1 VENEVIKTSP
11 LSGIYRNHPVNI
23 IEVSGWH
30 IAGNFGDIEREQD
43 NLKKGAVIVDWSHI
57 GKISL
62 SQGNASAAAEKVLKG
77 SSKIEPL
84 NSMADSKIAV
94 LRLTINDYLILCQ
107 PNMEKNVL
115 EKIDSKVTTV
125 TDQSG
130 SNGCLVLGGPRRDEV
145 LERSTAVDLR
155 RDRVVAG
162 SVIQSSIHT
171 INMTLYRTNN
181 FDIIVH
187 PRNLSESL
195 YDALIDVGIGVGLV
209 PAGIETIPVSFEK
222 EK

>member
-1 VENEVIKTSP
+1 MIKTSP

-30 IAGNFGDIEREQD
+30 IAGNFGDTEREQD
-43 NLKKGAVIVDWSHI
+43 NLKKGAVLVDWSHI

-62 SQGNASAAAEKVLKG
+62 SLGNASAASEKVLKG

-84 NSMADSKIAV
+84 NSMADSKMAV
-94 LRLTINDYLILCQ
+94 LRLTKNDYLILCQ

-115 EKIDSKVTTV
+115 EKIDPELTTV

>member
-1 VENEVIKTSP
+1 MIKTSP
-11 LSGIYRNHPVNI
+11 LSGIYRNHPVNM

-30 IAGNFGDIEREQD
+30 IAGNFGDMERELE
-43 NLKKGAVIVDWSHI
+43 NLKKGAVLVDWSHI

-62 SQGNASAAAEKVLKG
+62 SRGNASAAAEKALKG

-84 NSMADSKIAV
+84 NSIADSEIAV
-94 LRLTINDYLILCQ
+94 LRLTNNDYLILCN
-107 PNMEKNVL
+107 PGMEKNVL

-125 TDQSG
+125 TNQSG
-130 SNGCLVLGGPRRDEV
+130 ANGCLVLGGPRRDEV

-181 FDIIVH
+181 LDIIVH
-187 PRNLSESL
+187 PRNLTESL
-195 YDALIDVGIGVGLV
+195 YDALMDVGIGVGLV

>member
-1 VENEVIKTSP
+1 MIKTSP

-84 NSMADSKIAV
+84 NSMADSKMAV
-94 LRLTINDYLILCQ
+94 LRLTKNDYLILCQ
-107 PNMEKNVL
+107 PDMEKNVL
-115 EKIDSKVTTV
+115 EKIDPELTTV

>member
-1 VENEVIKTSP
+1 MIKTSP
-11 LSGIYRNHPVNI
+11 LSGIYRNHPVNM

-30 IAGNFGDIEREQD
+30 IAGNFGDTEREQE
-43 NLKKGAVIVDWSHI
+43 NLKKGAVLVDWSHI

-62 SQGNASAAAEKVLKG
+62 SRGNASAAAEKALKG

-84 NSMADSKIAV
+84 NSITDSEIAV
-94 LRLTINDYLILCQ
+94 LRLTNNDYLILCN
-107 PNMEKNVL
+107 PGMEKNVL

-125 TDQSG
+125 TNQSG
-130 SNGCLVLGGPRRDEV
+130 ANGCLVLGGPRRDEV

-171 INMTLYRTNN
+171 INMTFYRTNN
-181 FDIIVH
+181 LDIIVH
-187 PRNLSESL
+187 PRNLTESL
-195 YDALIDVGIGVGLV
+195 YDALMDVGIGVGLV

>member
-1 VENEVIKTSP
+1 MNKISP
-11 LSGIYRNHPVNI
+11 LSGIYRNYPVNI
-23 IEVSGWH
+23 IEVSGWQ
-30 IAGNFGDIEREQD
+30 IAGNFGDAGKEQEY
-43 NLKKGAVIVDWSHI
+43 LKKGAVLVDWSHI

-62 SQGNASAAAEKVLKG
+62 SRGDAAAAAEKILKG

-84 NSMADSKIAV
+84 SSISDSKMAI
-94 LRLTINDYLILCQ
+94 LRLTKNDYMILCQ
-107 PNMEKNVL
+107 PGMEKILL
-115 EKIDSKVTTV
+115 EKIDSRSTTV

-162 SVIQSSIHT
+162 DVIQSSIHT

-187 PRNLSESL
+187 PRNLTESL

-209 PAGIETIPVSFEK
+209 PAGIDTIAVSFEK
-222 EK
+222 DK

>member
-1 VENEVIKTSP
+1 MIKTSP
-11 LSGIYRNHPVNI
+11 LSGIYRNHPVNM

-30 IAGNFGDIEREQD
+30 IAGNFGDTERELE
-43 NLKKGAVIVDWSHI
+43 NLKKGAVLVDWSHI

-62 SQGNASAAAEKVLKG
+62 SRGNASAAAEKVLKG

-84 NSMADSKIAV
+84 NSIADSEIAA
-94 LRLTINDYLILCQ
+94 LRLTNNDYLILCN
-107 PNMEKNVL
+107 PGMEKNVL
-115 EKIDSKVTTV
+115 EKIDAKVTTV
-125 TDQSG
+125 TNQSG
-130 SNGCLVLGGPRRDEV
+130 SNGCLVLAGPRRDEV

-181 FDIIVH
+181 LDIIVH
-187 PRNLSESL
+187 PRNLTESL
-195 YDALIDVGIGVGLV
+195 YDALMDVGIGVGLV

>member
-1 VENEVIKTSP
+1 MIKTSP
-11 LSGIYRNHPVNI
+11 LSGIYRNHPVI
-23 IEVSGWH
+23 MIEVSGWH
-30 IAGNFGDIEREQD
+30 IAGNFGDTERELE
-43 NLKKGAVIVDWSHI
+43 NLKKGAVLVDWSHI

-62 SQGNASAAAEKVLKG
+62 SRGNASAAAEKALKG

-84 NSMADSKIAV
+84 NSIADSEIAV
-94 LRLTINDYLILCQ
+94 LRLTNNDYLILCN
-107 PNMEKNVL
+107 PGMEKNVL

-125 TDQSG
+125 TNQSG
-130 SNGCLVLGGPRRDEV
+130 ANGCLVLGGPRRDEV

-181 FDIIVH
+181 LDIIVH
-187 PRNLSESL
+187 PRNLTESL
-195 YDALIDVGIGVGLV
+195 YDALMDVGIGVGLL

>member
-1 VENEVIKTSP
+1 MIKTSP

-30 IAGNFGDIEREQD
+30 IAGNFGDTEREQD
-43 NLKKGAVIVDWSHI
+43 NLKKGAVLVDWSHI

-62 SQGNASAAAEKVLKG
+62 SLGNASAASEKVLKG

-84 NSMADSKIAV
+84 NSMADSKMAV
-94 LRLTINDYLILCQ
+94 LRLTKNDYLILCQ
-107 PNMEKNVL
+107 PDMGKNVL
-115 EKIDSKVTTV
+115 EKIDPELTTV

>member
-1 VENEVIKTSP
+1 MIKTSP

-84 NSMADSKIAV
+84 NSMADSKMAV

-115 EKIDSKVTTV
+115 EKIDPKVTTV

-162 SVIQSSIHT
+162 SVIQSSVHT

>member
-1 VENEVIKTSP
+1 MIKTSP

-115 EKIDSKVTTV
+115 EKIDPKVTTV

>member
-1 VENEVIKTSP
+1 MIKTSP
-11 LSGIYRNHPVNI
+11 LSGIYRNHPVNF

-30 IAGNFGDIEREQD
+30 IAGNFGDTEREQEI
-43 NLKKGAVIVDWSHI
+43 LKKGAVLVDWSHI

-62 SQGNASAAAEKVLKG
+62 SLGNASAASEKVLKG

-84 NSMADSKIAV
+84 NSMADSKMAT
-94 LRLTINDYLILCQ
+94 LRLTKNDYLILCQ
-107 PNMEKNVL
+107 PDMEKNVL
-115 EKIDSKVTTV
+115 EKFDPELTTV

-171 INMTLYRTNN
+171 INMTLYRTIN

-187 PRNLSESL
+187 TRNLSESL

>member
-1 VENEVIKTSP
+1 MIKTSP

-30 IAGNFGDIEREQD
+30 IAGNFGDTEREQD

-107 PNMEKNVL
+107 PGMEKNVL
-115 EKIDSKVTTV
+115 EKIDPGLTTV

>member
-1 VENEVIKTSP
+1 VIKTSP

-30 IAGNFGDIEREQD
+30 IAGNFGDTEREQD
-43 NLKKGAVIVDWSHI
+43 NLKKGAVLVDWSHI

-62 SQGNASAAAEKVLKG
+62 SLGNASDASEKVLKG

-84 NSMADSKIAV
+84 NSMADSKMAV
-94 LRLTINDYLILCQ
+94 LRLTKNDYLILCQ
-107 PNMEKNVL
+107 PDMEKNVL
-115 EKIDSKVTTV
+115 EKIDPELTTV

>member
-1 VENEVIKTSP
+1 MIKTSP

-30 IAGNFGDIEREQD
+30 IAGNFGDTEREQD
-43 NLKKGAVIVDWSHI
+43 NLKKGAVLVDWSHI

-62 SQGNASAAAEKVLKG
+62 SLGNASAAAEKVLKG

>member
-1 VENEVIKTSP
+1 VIKTSP

-30 IAGNFGDIEREQD
+30 IAGNFGDTEREQD
-43 NLKKGAVIVDWSHI
+43 NLKKGAVLVDWSHI

-62 SQGNASAAAEKVLKG
+62 SLGNASAASEKVLKG
-77 SSKIEPL
+77 SSKLEPL
-84 NSMADSKIAV
+84 NSMSDSKMAV
-94 LRLTINDYLILCQ
+94 LRLTKNDYLILCQ
-107 PNMEKNVL
+107 PDMEKNVL
-115 EKIDSKVTTV
+115 EKIDPELTTV

>member
-1 VENEVIKTSP
+1 MNKISP
-11 LSGIYRNHPVNI
+11 LSGIYRNYPVNI
-23 IEVSGWH
+23 IEVSGWR
-30 IAGNFGDIEREQD
+30 IAGNFGDAVKEQEY
-43 NLKKGAVIVDWSHI
+43 LKKGAVLVDWSHI

-62 SQGNASAAAEKVLKG
+62 SRGDAAAAAEKIFKG

-84 NSMADSKIAV
+84 SALSDSKMAI
-94 LRLTINDYLILCQ
+94 LRLTKNDYIILCQ
-107 PNMEKNVL
+107 PGMEKSLL
-115 EKIDSKVTTV
+115 EKIDSKLTTV

-155 RDRVVAG
+155 RDRIVAG

-187 PRNLSESL
+187 PRNLTESL

-209 PAGIETIPVSFEK
+209 PAGVDTIAVSFEK
-222 EK
+222 DK

>member
-1 VENEVIKTSP
+1 MIKTSP
-11 LSGIYRNHPVNI
+11 LSGIYRNYPVNM

-30 IAGNFGDIEREQD
+30 IAGNFGDTERELE
-43 NLKKGAVIVDWSHI
+43 NLKKGAVLVDWSHI

-62 SQGNASAAAEKVLKG
+62 SRGNASAAAEKALKG

-84 NSMADSKIAV
+84 NSIADSEIAV
-94 LRLTINDYLILCQ
+94 LRLTNNDYLILCN
-107 PNMEKNVL
+107 PGMEKNVL
-115 EKIDSKVTTV
+115 ENIDSKVTTV
-125 TDQSG
+125 TNQSG
-130 SNGCLVLGGPRRDEV
+130 ANGCLVLGGPRRDEV

-171 INMTLYRTNN
+171 INMTLYRTKNL
-181 FDIIVH
+181 DIIVH
-187 PRNLSESL
+187 PRNLTESL
-195 YDALIDVGIGVGLV
+195 YDALMDVGIGVGLV

>member
-1 VENEVIKTSP
+1 MIKTSP

-84 NSMADSKIAV
+84 NSMADSKMAV

-115 EKIDSKVTTV
+115 EKIDPKVTTV

-162 SVIQSSIHT
+162 SVIQSSVHT

-209 PAGIETIPVSFEK
+209 PAGIETITVSFEK

>member
-1 VENEVIKTSP
+1 MIKTSP
-11 LSGIYRNHPVNI
+11 LSGIYRNYPVNI

-30 IAGNFGDIEREQD
+30 IAGNFGDAEQEKEY
-43 NLKKGAVIVDWSHI
+43 LKKGAVIVDWSHI

-62 SQGNASAAAEKVLKG
+62 SRGDASAAVEKIQKG

-84 NSMADSKIAV
+84 SSIAESKMAT
-94 LRLTINDYLILCQ
+94 LRLTKNDYLILCQ
-107 PNMEKNVL
+107 PGMEKIL
-115 EKIDSKVTTV
+115 IEKIDSKVTTV

-171 INMTLYRTNN
+171 INMTLYRTKN

-187 PRNLSESL
+187 PRNLTESL

-209 PAGIETIPVSFEK
+209 PAGVETITVSFEK
-222 EK
+222 DK

>member
-1 VENEVIKTSP
+1 MIKTSP

-30 IAGNFGDIEREQD
+30 IAGNFGDTEREQD
-43 NLKKGAVIVDWSHI
+43 NLKKGAVLVDWSHI

-62 SQGNASAAAEKVLKG
+62 SLGNASAASEKVLKG

>member
-1 VENEVIKTSP
+1 MIKTSP

-43 NLKKGAVIVDWSHI
+43 NLKKGAVLVDWSHI

-62 SQGNASAAAEKVLKG
+62 SLGNASAASEKVLKG

-84 NSMADSKIAV
+84 NSMADSKMAV
-94 LRLTINDYLILCQ
+94 LRLTKNDYLILCQ
-107 PNMEKNVL
+107 PDMEKNVL
-115 EKIDSKVTTV
+115 EKIDPELTTV

-162 SVIQSSIHT
+162 SVIQSSVHT

-187 PRNLSESL
+187 TRNLTESL

-209 PAGIETIPVSFEK
+209 PAGIETITVSFEK

>member
-1 VENEVIKTSP
+1 VNKISP
-11 LSGIYRNHPVNI
+11 LSGIYRNYPVNI
-23 IEVSGWH
+23 IEVSGWQ
-30 IAGNFGDIEREQD
+30 IAGNFGDAGKEQEY
-43 NLKKGAVIVDWSHI
+43 LKKGAVLVDWSHI

-62 SQGNASAAAEKVLKG
+62 SRGDAAAAAEKILKG

-84 NSMADSKIAV
+84 SSISDSKMAI
-94 LRLTINDYLILCQ
+94 LRLTKNDYMILCQ
-107 PNMEKNVL
+107 PGMEKILL
-115 EKIDSKVTTV
+115 EKIDSRSTTV
-125 TDQSG
+125 TDQTG

-162 SVIQSSIHT
+162 DVIQSSIHT

-187 PRNLSESL
+187 PRNLTESL

-209 PAGIETIPVSFEK
+209 PAGIDTIAVSFEK
-222 EK
+222 DK

>member
-1 VENEVIKTSP
+1 MIKTSP

-43 NLKKGAVIVDWSHI
+43 NLKNGAVIVDWSHI

-62 SQGNASAAAEKVLKG
+62 SRGNASAASEKVLKG

-84 NSMADSKIAV
+84 NSMADSKMAV

-162 SVIQSSIHT
+162 SVIQSSVHT

>member
-1 VENEVIKTSP
+1 MIKTSP

-30 IAGNFGDIEREQD
+30 IAGNFGDTEREQD
-43 NLKKGAVIVDWSHI
+43 NLKKGAVLVDWSHI

-62 SQGNASAAAEKVLKG
+62 SLGNASAASEKVLKG

-84 NSMADSKIAV
+84 NSMADSKMAV
-94 LRLTINDYLILCQ
+94 LRLTKNDYLILCQ
-107 PNMEKNVL
+107 PGMEKNVL
-115 EKIDSKVTTV
+115 EKIDPGLTTV

-162 SVIQSSIHT
+162 SVIQSSVHT

>member
-1 VENEVIKTSP
+1 MIKTSP

-30 IAGNFGDIEREQD
+30 IAGNFGDTEREQD

-84 NSMADSKIAV
+84 NSMADSKMAV
-94 LRLTINDYLILCQ
+94 LRLTKNDYLILCQ
-107 PNMEKNVL
+107 PGMEKNVL
-115 EKIDSKVTTV
+115 EKIDPGLTTV

>member
-1 VENEVIKTSP
+1 MIKTSP
-11 LSGIYRNHPVNI
+11 LSGIYRNHPVNM

-30 IAGNFGDIEREQD
+30 IAGNFGDTERELE
-43 NLKKGAVIVDWSHI
+43 NLKKGAVLVDWSHI

-62 SQGNASAAAEKVLKG
+62 SRGNASAAAEKALKG

-84 NSMADSKIAV
+84 NSIADSEIAV
-94 LRLTINDYLILCQ
+94 LRLTNNDYLILCN
-107 PNMEKNVL
+107 PGMEKNVL
-115 EKIDSKVTTV
+115 ENIDSKVTTV
-125 TDQSG
+125 TNQSG
-130 SNGCLVLGGPRRDEV
+130 ANGCLVLGGPRRDEV

-181 FDIIVH
+181 LDIIVH
-187 PRNLSESL
+187 PRNLTESL
-195 YDALIDVGIGVGLV
+195 YDALMDVGIGVGLV

>member
-1 VENEVIKTSP
+1 MIKTSP
-11 LSGIYRNHPVNI
+11 LLGIYRNHPVNI

-30 IAGNFGDIEREQD
+30 IAGNFGDTEREQE
-43 NLKKGAVIVDWSHI
+43 NLKKGAVLVDWSHI

-62 SQGNASAAAEKVLKG
+62 SRGNAPAAAEKALKG

-84 NSMADSKIAV
+84 NSIADSKMAV
-94 LRLTINDYLILCQ
+94 LRLTNNDYLILCH
-107 PNMEKNVL
+107 PGMEKNVL

-187 PRNLSESL
+187 PRNLTESL
-195 YDALIDVGIGVGLV
+195 YDALMDVGIGVGLV

>member
-1 VENEVIKTSP
+1 MIKTSP
-11 LSGIYRNHPVNI
+11 LSGIYRNHPVNT

-30 IAGNFGDIEREQD
+30 IAGNFGDTEREQD
-43 NLKKGAVIVDWSHI
+43 NLKKGAVLVDWSHI

-62 SQGNASAAAEKVLKG
+62 SLGNASAASEKVLKG

-84 NSMADSKIAV
+84 NSMADSKMAV
-94 LRLTINDYLILCQ
+94 LRLTKNDYLILCQ
-107 PNMEKNVL
+107 PDMGKNVL
-115 EKIDSKVTTV
+115 EKIDPELTTV

>member
-1 VENEVIKTSP
+1 MIKTSP
-11 LSGIYRNHPVNI
+11 LSGIYRNHPVNM

-30 IAGNFGDIEREQD
+30 IAGNFGDTEREQE
-43 NLKKGAVIVDWSHI
+43 NLKKGAVLVDWSHI

-62 SQGNASAAAEKVLKG
+62 SRGNASAAAEKALKG

-84 NSMADSKIAV
+84 NSIADSEIAV
-94 LRLTINDYLILCQ
+94 LRLTNNDYLILCN
-107 PNMEKNVL
+107 PGMEKNVL
-115 EKIDSKVTTV
+115 ENIDSKVTTV
-125 TDQSG
+125 TNQSG
-130 SNGCLVLGGPRRDEV
+130 ANGCLVLGGPRRDEV

-181 FDIIVH
+181 LDIIVH
-187 PRNLSESL
+187 PRNLTDSL
-195 YDALIDVGIGVGLV
+195 YDALMDVGIVVGLV

>member
-1 VENEVIKTSP
+1 MNKISP
-11 LSGIYRNHPVNI
+11 LSGIYRNYPVNI
-23 IEVSGWH
+23 IEVSGWQ
-30 IAGNFGDIEREQD
+30 IAGNFGDAGKEQEY
-43 NLKKGAVIVDWSHI
+43 LKKGAVLVDWSHI

-62 SQGNASAAAEKVLKG
+62 SRGDAAAAAEKILKG

-84 NSMADSKIAV
+84 SSISDSKMAI
-94 LRLTINDYLILCQ
+94 LRLTKNDYMILCQ
-107 PNMEKNVL
+107 PGMEKILL
-115 EKIDSKVTTV
+115 EKIDSRSTTV

-162 SVIQSSIHT
+162 AVIQSSIHT

-187 PRNLSESL
+187 PRNLTESL

-209 PAGIETIPVSFEK
+209 PAGIDTIAVSFEK
-222 EK
+222 DK

>member
-1 VENEVIKTSP
+1 MIKTSP

-84 NSMADSKIAV
+84 NSMADSKMAV

-115 EKIDSKVTTV
+115 EKIDPKVTTV